1 MRSDSEFCLP
11 LDKLL
16 LDPDYRFPCLEV
28 YNAFSNS
35 MNLDYRIAFI
45 NNQRRLEALCESL
58 GSINTLALDIE
69 TINWW
74 NPLAEKVALIQLA
87 YRVNNKIL
95 VSIIDALAPLDLTV
109 LRSPLEFDSTMKVIH
124 NACFD
129 AVRLERHFKINA
141 APVHDTMMAA
151 HRSGEK
157 RYSLKAQVE
166 KHLNLSLNKQA
177 QQSDWSLRPLQP
189 KQLDYAALD
198 AVATLLLYEHQ
209 VKRGL
214 KGDYRLR
221 APSTDKQ
228 VSLPMGGSLP
238 GAGSVEKPTLVN
250 QPPQSSEELSD
261 SSLALLGIITE
272 LPTRY
277 HPEQL
282 AVSVGLDRVGLAGW
296 IIDRVLGVDA
306 DVDESTAKI
315 EIGKLCQRGLI
326 RITRTRRLEASEEGQ
341 STWHKRKPV

>member
-1 MRSDSEFCLP
+1 MR
-11 LDKLL
+11 
-16 LDPDYRFPCLEV
+16 
-28 YNAFSNS
+28 
-35 MNLDYRIAFI
+35 LDYRIAFI
-45 NNQRRLEALCESL
+45 NNQARLKALCESI
-58 GSINTLALDIE
+58 GSLQSLAVDIE

-74 NPLAEKVALIQLA
+74 NPLNERVALIQFA
-87 YRVNNKIL
+87 YRVNDKIRIA
-95 VSIIDALAPLDLTV
+95 IIDALAPLDLTV
-109 LRSPLEFDSTMKVIH
+109 LRLPLELNSTMKVIH
-124 NACFD
+124 NASFD
-129 AVRLERHFKINA
+129 AVRLERHFKIST
-141 APVHDTMMAA
+141 APIHDTMLAA
-151 HRSGEK
+151 RRSGEK

-166 KHLNLSLNKQA
+166 KHLNLPLNKQA

-198 AVATLLLYEHQ
+198 AVATLILYEHQ
-209 VKRGL
+209 VNRGL

-228 VSLPMGGSLP
+228 VSLPIGGSLP
-238 GAGSVEKPTLVN
+238 GAGSVEKPTSVD
-250 QPPQSSEELSD
+250 QPPQSREELSD

-282 AVSVGLDRVGLAGW
+282 AVSVGLDRVGLTGW

-326 RITRTRRLEASEEGQ
+326 RITRTRRLEASEAGQ